1 MSKYFL
7 MRVASLGYYY
17 INCKTLQ
24 LIDICICKRSFVF
37 FDAVNKQKRKKE
49 LLLSLLLINWLLLL
63 LLLILLLLLLI
74 IIIII
79 IY

>member
-37 FDAVNKQKRKKE
+37 FDAVNKQKGKKE
-49 LLLSLLLINWLLLL
+49 LLLSLLLID
-63 LLLILLLLLLI
+63 
-74 IIIII
+74 
-79 IY
+79 